1 MFIKESEFKYYSKNK
16 KYLCLA
22 IKVYKDFI

>member
-1 MFIKESEFKYYSKNK
+1 MFIEKSEFKYYSKNK
-16 KYLCLA
+16 KCLCLA